1 MLSKKAYRDI
11 EGEMED
17 YDPVDEA
24 EVEDEDSV
32 IEEAADLPQPV
43 AG

>member
-1 MLSKKAYRDI
+1 MQQQRLLAKKAYRDI

-24 EVEDEDSV
+24 E
-32 IEEAADLPQPV
+32 
-43 AG
+43 

>member
-1 MLSKKAYRDI
+1 
-11 EGEMED
+11 MED

-24 EVEDEDSV
+24 EQDEEDSV
-32 IEEAADLPQPV
+32 IEDGADLPQPV